1 MLDAYSL
8 VEGVVSP
15 ITPLTTFSDDSP
27 ATGEFVSIDDLRP
40 FFYGGKWTSSV
51 IFQMS
56 DNTLVT
62 NTITNHTSNEN
73 QTATDLLKKER
84 PVPSIYPS
92 KVGHWEG

>member
-40 FFYGGKWTSSV
+40 FFYGGK
-51 IFQMS
+51 
-56 DNTLVT
+56 
-62 NTITNHTSNEN
+62 
-73 QTATDLLKKER
+73 
-84 PVPSIYPS
+84 
-92 KVGHWEG
+92 